1 MVQGLISKQ
10 HSVFN
15 ENSAGSQDEGR
26 EQVDVDVVSG
36 AAELS
41 ERSKN
46 GQEGGKHTYTV
57 YTNSTLY
64 NQPLHQPIISC
75 FMVKTH
81 RRHFS
86 LGAIESQAR
95 KQLAT

>member
-1 MVQGLISKQ
+1 MMGTLLTNWHAHSGHGAVVQGLISKQ

-26 EQVDVDVVSG
+26 EQVYVDVVSG

-46 GQEGGKHTYTV
+46 GQKGGKHTYTV
-57 YTNSTLY
+57 YTNSTNSTLY
-64 NQPLHQPIISC
+64 NQPL
-75 FMVKTH
+75 
-81 RRHFS
+81 RAA
-86 LGAIESQAR
+86 LW
-95 KQLAT
+95 